1 MKKYLFSIY
10 AYVVWCPTWSKNL
23 GQYLLKTDVLTRL
36 LTSVCPCWHS
46 SLLDEV
52 ICRSVICQMSHASLL
67 ICPTS
72 TLLQHFSEFGGR
84 AEVYSLMVYRKSCE
98 IVRNDVKIEMRSFVM
113 NLTKDSYRYGW
124 NTPHWSLKIWN
135 Q

>member
-1 MKKYLFSIY
+1 MIINRTEQWGKKKYKPRVIMARVRYIISCQTLLSDI
-10 AYVVWCPTWSKNL
+10 W
-23 GQYLLKTDVLTRL
+23 LKTDVLTRL

-67 ICPTS
+67 NCPTS

-98 IVRNDVKIEMRSFVM
+98 IVRNDVKIEMRSFFM
-113 NLTKDSYRYGW
+113 NLTKDSYRYG
-124 NTPHWSLKIWN
+124 
-135 Q
+135 

>member
-1 MKKYLFSIY
+1 MSLNLCPQSPSGTFSLKTINFLPNY
-10 AYVVWCPTWSKNL
+10 FFRCLTI
-23 GQYLLKTDVLTRL
+23 LKTDVLTRL

-67 ICPTS
+67 NCPTS

-84 AEVYSLMVYRKSCE
+84 AEVYSLMVYRKSWE
-98 IVRNDVKIEMRSFVM
+98 IIRNDVEIEMRSFVM
-113 NLTKDSYRYGW
+113 NLTKDSYRYER
-124 NTPHWSLKIWN
+124 NTPH
-135 Q
+135 